1 MGEDTFGLQYTA
13 ALRSAKGAFE
23 SDSCDGC
30 SPTCGIFSM
39 GYGLQGILVD
49 CEVLQLDEKMF
60 SMRTIDS
67 CLHVVSA
74 YTTIISPLYR
84 EASCPTK
91 QSGCFFFWY
100 ATIACSSMATSSRW
114 SG

>member
-1 MGEDTFGLQYTA
+1 M
-13 ALRSAKGAFE
+13 
-23 SDSCDGC
+23 
-30 SPTCGIFSM
+30 
-39 GYGLQGILVD
+39 
-49 CEVLQLDEKMF
+49 LQLDEKMF

-67 CLHVVSA
+67 CLHVVST
-74 YTTIISPLYR
+74 YTIIFPLYR

-100 ATIACSSMATSSRW
+100 ATIARSSMATSSRW